1 MTQFTSGA
9 RSVRPSEPRP
19 LQRGSPAVFYQ
30 APPTPTPHPL
40 QVHFG
45 CYRAGGWV
53 GGCERRQML
62 STKLPGNRPVLPLR
76 CSVPLNQPSSR
87 FLCTNTMSPSLSS
100 SSASLCGGYD
110 TTTRYLS
117 HMMGRASCCWDW
129 REEQG

>member
-53 GGCERRQML
+53 GGGLRAASDAVHEAAREQAGPAVALQRAFE
-62 STKLPGNRPVLPLR
+62 PAVLPLPVHEHDVALLELQLGVALR
-76 CSVPLNQPSSR
+76 RVRHHHPVPAEDSQR
-87 FLCTNTMSPSLSS
+87 
-100 SSASLCGGYD
+100 
-110 TTTRYLS
+110 R
-117 HMMGRASCCWDW
+117 R
-129 REEQG
+129 